1 MRDLS
6 LHLLDL
12 AQNSITAG
20 ASLVTIRITID
31 DQGWLTMVL
40 KDNGKG
46 MSPELL
52 QRVTSPFATTRTTRK
67 VGLGIPMM
75 MENAEKAGGTLR
87 LQSEEGKGTEMTVTM
102 DRKNIDCLP
111 LGDLSGTILSLILTN
126 PMKPEF
132 LFEGKTPKGECTFD
146 TREVRAALGSDIPL
160 NEPEVAAWLQ
170 EALKEEMDPIF
181 GGVTENEIFG

>member
-12 AQNSITAG
+12 AQNSISAG
-20 ASLVTIRITID
+20 ASLVTIRIAVD
-31 DQGWLTMVL
+31 ERGWLTMVL
-40 KDNGKG
+40 KDDGKG

-52 QRVTSPFATTRTTRK
+52 ARVTSPFATTRTTRK

-75 MENAEKAGGTLR
+75 LENAEKAGGTLTI
-87 LQSEEGKGTEMTVTM
+87 QSEEGKGTELTVTM
-102 DRKNIDCLP
+102 DTRNIDCLP
-111 LGDLSGTILSLILTN
+111 LGDLSGTVLSLIMTN
-126 PMKPEF
+126 PTAPEF

-146 TREVRAALGSDIPL
+146 TREIRTALGGDIPL
-160 NEPEVAAWLQ
+160 NEPEVAAWMQ

-181 GGVTENEIFG
+181 GGVS

>member
-20 ASLVTIRITID
+20 ASLVTIRISID
-31 DQGWLTMVL
+31 EKGWLTMVL
-40 KDNGKG
+40 ADDGKG

-52 QRVTSPFATTRTTRK
+52 ARVTSPFATTRTTRK

-75 MENAEKAGGTLR
+75 MENAEKAGGSLK
-87 LQSEEGKGTEMTVTM
+87 LESEVGKGTTMTVTM
-102 DRKNIDCLP
+102 DTGNIDCLP
-111 LGDLSGTILSLILTN
+111 LGDLSGTLLSLMMTN
-126 PMKPEF
+126 PLKPDF

-146 TREVRAALGSDIPL
+146 TREVRSALGSDIPL

-170 EALKEEMDPIF
+170 EALNEEINPIL
-181 GGVTENEIFG
+181 GGM

>member
-20 ASLVTIRITID
+20 ASLVTIRISID
-31 DQGWLTMVL
+31 EKGWLTMVL
-40 KDNGKG
+40 ADDGKG

-52 QRVTSPFATTRTTRK
+52 ARVTSPFATTRTTRK

-75 MENAEKAGGTLR
+75 MENAEKAGGSLK
-87 LQSEEGKGTEMTVTM
+87 LESEVGKGTTMTVTM
-102 DRKNIDCLP
+102 DTGNIDCLP
-111 LGDLSGTILSLILTN
+111 LGDLSGTLLSLMMTN
-126 PMKPEF
+126 PLKPDF

-146 TREVRAALGSDIPL
+146 TREIRSALGSDIPL

-170 EALKEEMDPIF
+170 EALNEEINPIL
-181 GGVTENEIFG
+181 GGM

>member
-20 ASLVTIRITID
+20 ASLVTIRITVAED
-31 DQGWLTMVL
+31 EWLTMEL
-40 KDNGKG
+40 IDNGKG

-75 MENAEKAGGTLR
+75 MENAEKAGGSLTLK
-87 LQSEEGKGTEMTVTM
+87 SEVGKGTEMTVVM
-102 DRKNIDCLP
+102 DTGNIDCLP
-111 LGDLSGTILSLILTN
+111 LGDLSGTVLSLILTN
-126 PMKPEF
+126 PMFPDF
-132 LFEGKTPKGECTFD
+132 LFEGRTPRGECSFD
-146 TREVRAALGSDIPL
+146 TREIRAALGSDIPL

-170 EALKEEMDPIF
+170 QALKEEIDPIV
-181 GGVTENEIFG
+181 GGVD

>member
-20 ASLVTIRITID
+20 ASLVTIRISID
-31 DQGWLTMVL
+31 EKGWLTMVL
-40 KDNGKG
+40 ADDGKG

-52 QRVTSPFATTRTTRK
+52 ARVTSPFATTRTTRK

-75 MENAEKAGGTLR
+75 MENAEKAGGSLK
-87 LQSEEGKGTEMTVTM
+87 LESEVGKGTTMTVTM
-102 DRKNIDCLP
+102 DTGNIDCRP
-111 LGDLSGTILSLILTN
+111 LGDLSGTLLSLMMTN
-126 PMKPEF
+126 PLKPDF

-146 TREVRAALGSDIPL
+146 TREVRSALGSDIPL

-170 EALKEEMDPIF
+170 EALNEEINPIL
-181 GGVTENEIFG
+181 GGM

>member
-1 MRDLS
+1 
-6 LHLLDL
+6 
-12 AQNSITAG
+12 
-20 ASLVTIRITID
+20 
-31 DQGWLTMVL
+31 
-40 KDNGKG
+40 
-46 MSPELL
+46 
-52 QRVTSPFATTRTTRK
+52 
-67 VGLGIPMM
+67 
-75 MENAEKAGGTLR
+75 
-87 LQSEEGKGTEMTVTM
+87 MTVTM